1 MASEEGL
8 FSSKLISPEVSEKLP
23 EGYQLRA
30 LRPSDFD
37 TGFLECLRVLTTVG
51 DITREAFE
59 EQFKQMNQQGG
70 YYIVVIEDTNRTEKE
85 KSVVATGALIVE
97 RKLYVLIPARL
108 YHPRQN
114 PNSTPGEENQS
125 ADYLHSIHSLGAVG
139 HIEDIAVAKDQ
150 QGKKLGLRLIQ
161 ALDYVAEKVGCYKCI
176 LDCSDANEG
185 FYVKCGF
192 RRAGLQMAHYYQGNK
207 SKSQ

>member
-1 MASEEGL
+1 MPHPTIEITMASEEGL
-8 FSSKLISPEVSEKLP
+8 FSSKLISSEVSGKLP

-97 RKLYVLIPARL
+97 RKLYVPISSHAAALAMEPQVNNTWR
-108 YHPRQN
+108 
-114 PNSTPGEENQS
+114 GEP
-125 ADYLHSIHSLGAVG
+125 I
-139 HIEDIAVAKDQ
+139 
-150 QGKKLGLRLIQ
+150 
-161 ALDYVAEKVGCYKCI
+161 C
-176 LDCSDANEG
+176 
-185 FYVKCGF
+185 
-192 RRAGLQMAHYYQGNK
+192 
-207 SKSQ
+207 